1 MNLLNLI
8 SIICIIS
15 SITVALFM
23 FRKNIKGIPNIAFA
37 LGMLCIGLIE
47 FGDYMSLGEIQ
58 RDLLYKRITLIGE
71 SLLPLFWLIFS
82 LTYSRKNYKEISIF
96 WKLALLISIT
106 PLILVVSLP
115 VGYFFNLPYSEIEGI
130 ITLDKIGYYFY
141 LIILIYSVLIM
152 ANLEE
157 TLRSSS
163 GGIRWR
169 IKFMILGCG
178 GIMFSIIY
186 YYSHALLYK
195 VIDMTL
201 VPVREVL
208 VMVSILLIAISLFRQ
223 TFQKEEIFISRNI
236 FYKSF
241 TLLAVG
247 TYLLGLGIFGAGIKY
262 IDKDFGKYT
271 YVIFLFLSSIV
282 LISFIL
288 SERLRRRVKVF
299 IDKNFYKDKYDYR
312 TQWLNFTQKISST
325 KTFDELSSAI
335 LETFASAM
343 GATSKSIWLYNKSLD
358 EFIRAV
364 PRDIDNR
371 QISLKGNSSLIS
383 FFKEKGWIFNVKDEG
398 YKKII
403 DENREFFETTRA
415 MLVIPL
421 LNNGDIIGFVELGG
435 FLSNDT
441 YTYEDYDFLK
451 TLAKQTTFAI
461 MNEKLEEELL
471 EAREMEA
478 VGRISSFVIHD
489 IKNMVSAISMSVEN
503 ARDNIND
510 PEFQKDMIKTLTRT
524 ADKMKG
530 IIKKLSD
537 MSRSKEIVL
546 EETNLVSLIEETV
559 KPFCN
564 GKTNLR
570 IECLEKEIL
579 CRIDVEEIK
588 KVIENLLMNAVDA
601 SKGNIAN
608 IRINIQRNNGIACV
622 TVKDDGCGMSPE
634 YIEKYLFKPF
644 YTTKKKGMGVGLYQ
658 CKNIVEIHGGSI
670 KVQSTQDVGTEVI
683 VCLPLN
689 R

>member
-8 SIICIIS
+8 SIISIIS

-37 LGMLCIGLIE
+37 LGMLCISLIE

-58 RDLLYKRITLIGE
+58 RDLFYKRITLIGE

-82 LTYSRKNYKEISIF
+82 ITYSRKNYKEISTF

-141 LIILIYSVLIM
+141 LVILIYSVLIT

-169 IKFMILGCG
+169 IKFMIIGCA
-178 GIMFSIIY
+178 GIMFSLIY

-201 VPVREVL
+201 VPIREVL
-208 VMVSILLIAISLFRQ
+208 IMASILLITLSLFRQ
-223 TFQKEEIFISRNI
+223 TFQKEEIFISRSI

-241 TLLAVG
+241 TLFAVG
-247 TYLLGLGIFGAGIKY
+247 LYLLGLGIFGVGIKY

-271 YVIFLFLSSIV
+271 SVIFLFLGSIV

-312 TQWLNFTQKISST
+312 AQWLNFTQKISST
-325 KTFDELSSAI
+325 KTFDELLSAI
-335 LETFASAM
+335 LETFASAI
-343 GATSKSIWLYNKSLD
+343 GATSKSIWFYNKSLD

-364 PRDIDNR
+364 PCDIVNR

-383 FFKEKGWIFNVKDEG
+383 FFKEKGWVFNVKDEG
-398 YKKII
+398 YKKIV

-421 LNNGDIIGFVELGG
+421 LNNGDIVGFVELGG
-435 FLSNDT
+435 LLSNDI

-461 MNEKLEEELL
+461 MKEKLEEELL
-471 EAREMEA
+471 EAREMET

-503 ARDNIND
+503 ARHNIND
-510 PEFQKDMIKTLTRT
+510 PEFQKDMIKMLTST

-530 IIKKLSD
+530 IIKRLSD
-537 MSRSKEIVL
+537 MSKSKEIVL
-546 EETNLVSLIEETV
+546 EETNLVSLIKETV

-564 GKTNLR
+564 GRTNLS

-579 CRIDVEEIK
+579 CRIDIEEIK

-608 IRINIQRNNGIACV
+608 IRINIQRNNGMACV
-622 TVKDDGCGMSPE
+622 SIKDDGCGISPE

-658 CKNIVEIHGGSI
+658 CKNIIEIHGGSI
-670 KVQSTQDVGTEVI
+670 NVQSTQDVGTEVTI
-683 VCLPLN
+683 CLPLN

>member
-262 IDKDFGKYT
+262 IDKNLGKYT
-271 YVIFLFLSSIV
+271 SVIFLFLSSIV

-325 KTFDELSSAI
+325 KTFDELLSAI

-364 PRDIDNR
+364 PHGIVNR

-398 YKKII
+398 YEKII

-421 LNNGDIIGFVELGG
+421 LNNGDIVGFVELGG

-461 MNEKLEEELL
+461 MKEKLEEELL

-601 SKGNIAN
+601 SEGNIAN
-608 IRINIQRNNGIACV
+608 IRINIQRNNGIVCV